1 MLLGI
6 RIVNYTIFLDD
17 RAGALLEDYFSGRV
31 NSSKGA
37 AAGIEPVIP
46 LSNLNA
52 LIGRNQTGKSMF
64 FDALSF
70 ISDSTIMG
78 CADASVSSGRPGF
91 SRLLSEKS
99 NIMSFELF
107 FLLSDNSKG
116 EGGEE
121 YYISYE
127 FSLIPDAHGRP
138 SYSYEKVIRCNC
150 RKNSPEQKVLLELKN
165 GKGKVEFSGEP
176 IDAEVTDTK
185 NSALRSY
192 GSIPQCPG
200 LNVLY
205 EEISHWFFCRFSFHN
220 NGNGRKQQVAP
231 GGHRHLNSDG
241 SNIQNVLDFMRIENP
256 RLYGNVIERIK
267 RKIPSVGKVSDKL
280 PEDFKKSPDKLFL
293 YLLLLDDPK
302 PRPLICIETPDMGL
316 YHDMV
321 DVLSAEFRD
330 YSIKHV
336 FSQIM
341 FTTHNPYI
349 LESVSPNEVW
359 IFKRDGDKSGNIID
373 IECAGAKPIVAEM
386 YTQGVGMGAI
396 WYGGYFDD

>member
-1 MLLGI
+1 MLLGF
-6 RIVNYTIFLDD
+6 RIINYTIFLDD
-17 RAGALLEDYFSGRV
+17 RAGALLEDYLSGRV
-31 NSSKGA
+31 NSLKGA
-37 AAGIEPVIP
+37 SAGIEPVIP

-70 ISDSTIMG
+70 VSDSTTVG
-78 CADASVSSGRPGF
+78 CTEASVAGGRPGF
-91 SRLLSEKS
+91 SRLLSEKGDK
-99 NIMSFELF
+99 MSFELF
-107 FLLSDNSKG
+107 MLLSDHHNSGK
-116 EGGEE
+116 E
-121 YYISYE
+121 YYISYT
-127 FSLIPDAHGRP
+127 FSLVPDTHGRP
-138 SYSYEKVIRCNC
+138 SYSSEKVIMCNC
-150 RKNSPEQKVLLELKN
+150 RKDSLDQRVLLDLQN
-165 GKGKVEFSGEP
+165 GKGKVEFSGNQ
-176 IDAEVTDTK
+176 IDAEVSDTRH
-185 NSALRSY
+185 SALRSY

-205 EEISHWFFCRFSFHN
+205 NEISHWFFCRFSSNH
-220 NGNGRKQQVAP
+220 NGNGRKQQIAP

-241 SNIQNVLDFMRIENP
+241 TNIQNVLDFIRIENP
-256 RLYGNVIERIK
+256 RLYGDLLNRIK
-267 RKIPSVGKVSDKL
+267 KKIPGVGKVSDKL

-330 YSIKHV
+330 YSIKYPY
-336 FSQIM
+336 SQIM

-349 LESVSPNEVW
+349 LEAVSPSEVW
-359 IFKRDGDKSGNIID
+359 IFKRDGEESGNIVD

-386 YTQGVGMGAI
+386 YAQGVGMGAI